1 MQNIAVQLAIQ
12 GFYGPRALD
21 CMDVDDVNISLKEIP
36 STTWKPI
43 LKTAVERATLEGR
56 AKRKRN
62 METLATPQNIVA
74 AGSVQLPKN
83 AGALHQLWDDLDNSL
98 ANVGVT
104 DITLRKPSAVIE
116 QCAAAVRKGLL
127 VSLLSKGAVLTL
139 LESRM
144 GLTRFHIQWSEIV
157 DCVCNNGPRI
167 CSGSLPT
174 TNLCGACHDVAAML
188 QVSRNSAELCGPPQM
203 IFLDL
208 RAILVESV
216 FGIRTVLD
224 ECLHV

>member
-12 GFYGPRALD
+12 GFYGPKALD

-43 LKTAVERATLEGR
+43 PKTAVERATLEGR

-83 AGALHQLWDDLDNSL
+83 AGAMHQLWDDLDNSL
-98 ANVGVT
+98 ASVGVT

-116 QCAAAVRKGLL
+116 QCAAAVRKGLP
-127 VSLLSKGAVLTL
+127 VVGLLSRGAVLTL
-139 LESRM
+139 LESRRSSL
-144 GLTRFHIQWSEIV
+144 GSTF
-157 DCVCNNGPRI
+157 NGVKSWIAFATP
-167 CSGSLPT
+167 
-174 TNLCGACHDVAAML
+174 
-188 QVSRNSAELCGPPQM
+188 
-203 IFLDL
+203 
-208 RAILVESV
+208 
-216 FGIRTVLD
+216 VLFK
-224 ECLHV
+224 C